1 MVQVL
6 LDGLRADP
14 QFEVHHVDARV
25 SDDLE
30 DVGSFRP
37 QKFIRLFKCILQA
50 WCIRLRHGRMAF
62 YYVPA
67 PAKRSA
73 IIRDWVVM
81 TFCRPLFP
89 ELILHWHAYGL
100 GEWVAAQNDWQ
111 RKLTRVALG
120 KADLS
125 IVLNNYNKR
134 DAEVFA
140 PNRIEVVPNGIAD
153 QFPDYE
159 TALAPKRK
167 DRAAALKALQ
177 TVAGNEPRVAG
188 EGIANPETVRFL
200 FLGHLIETKGVFVA
214 IEATW
219 LANEELAKR
228 NAPWRAHLTLAGSF
242 ASEEEKGR
250 VLAAADAANKSGH
263 GLKRIEEDRS
273 ARLADARTGGDAL
286 SRETPAQGGFVQ
298 EELRADEGDSH
309 GGKEARRFSG
319 EGGMIELVGF
329 LDSGQKKS
337 ALEEADCL
345 VFPTFYEGETQG
357 LVLLE
362 AMSSGLPVITTSW
375 RGVPEIL
382 PEGYC
387 GVATPRSAAEF
398 ARQML
403 RVTEL
408 QLSDGL
414 RAHFNGRL
422 DTKKHLCALLVSLL
436 GKASRTQ
443 V

>member
-1 MVQVL
+1 
-6 LDGLRADP
+6 
-14 QFEVHHVDARV
+14 
-25 SDDLE
+25 
-30 DVGSFRP
+30 
-37 QKFIRLFKCILQA
+37 
-50 WCIRLRHGRMAF
+50 MAF

-81 TFCRPLFP
+81 AFCRPLFP

-134 DAEVFA
+134 DAEVFT

-153 QFPDYE
+153 QFPDYQ

-319 EGGMIELVGF
+319 EGAMIELVGF
-329 LDSGQKKS
+329 LDSEQKKS

-375 RGVPEIL
+375 RGVPEVL
-382 PEGYC
+382 PVGGLHACAIRNPEE
-387 GVATPRSAAEF
+387 VSRLMFKVVDFAEF
-398 ARQML
+398 AVYREAFL
-403 RVTEL
+403 ARFE
-408 QLSDGL
+408 
-414 RAHFNGRL
+414 
-422 DTKKHLCALLVSLL
+422 
-436 GKASRTQ
+436 ASRFITSMAQ
-443 V
+443 AFSAANRKSAWIMSLI